1 MTELSRNRESG
12 GAWGGKSKRGE
23 RVKLLI
29 GLEQNVLESGRLES
43 TDVTSYAVL
52 LE

>member
-12 GAWGGKSKRGE
+12 GAWGGESKLGE
-23 RVKLLI
+23 RVRLLI
-29 GLEQNVLESGRLES
+29 GLEQNVLELGRPES
-43 TDVTSYAVL
+43 TDVTSCAVL